1 MEEGRLKQRLV
12 GAVVLVALAVIFIP
26 MLLSGGRDMEMP
38 VFGSNV
44 PERSTEITNIKH
56 IDIKEVQK
64 TERKPVNPKRIPIA
78 KGLPEPEIVKEEKTK
93 SIVETIASLTDS
105 EKKAKKEKKEKKPEI
120 KQTVW
125 AVQVGS
131 FNNRSNALG
140 LKEKLR
146 KKKMPA
152 FVERIMKNN
161 KAVYRVRVGP
171 EITRKKAVVLKQKLK
186 KEMQLTGLV
195 VKHP

>member
-26 MLLSGGRDMEMP
+26 MLLSGGREMEMP

-56 IDIKEVQK
+56 IDIKEMQK
-64 TERKPVNPKRIPIA
+64 TEQHSINPKRIPIA
-78 KGLPEPEIVKEEKTK
+78 EGLPEPKIVKEKNTT
-93 SIVETIASLTDS
+93 SISETITGLS
-105 EKKAKKEKKEKKPEI
+105 EPDKKPVV
-120 KQTVW
+120 KGTVW

-140 LKEKLR
+140 LKDKLR
-146 KKKMPA
+146 KKKIHA

-171 EITRKKAVVLKQKLK
+171 EISRKKAEVLKLKLK
-186 KEMQLTGLV
+186 KEFKLSGLV

>member
-26 MLLSGGRDMEMP
+26 MLLSGGREMEMP

-56 IDIKEVQK
+56 IDITEMQK
-64 TERKPVNPKRIPIA
+64 LEHRPINPTRIPIA
-78 KGLPEPEIVKEEKTK
+78 EGLPEPKIVKQKYTR
-93 SIVETIASLTDS
+93 SIAETITKLS
-105 EKKAKKEKKEKKPEI
+105 EAEKKPVV
-120 KQTVW
+120 KGTVW

-140 LKEKLR
+140 LKDKLR
-146 KKKMPA
+146 KKKIHA

-171 EITRKKAVVLKQKLK
+171 EITRKKAETLKLKLK
-186 KEMQLTGLV
+186 KEFKLSGLV

>member
-26 MLLSGGRDMEMP
+26 MLLSGGRKMEMP

-44 PERSTEITNIKH
+44 PERSAEVSSIQH
-56 IDIKEVQK
+56 IEVK
-64 TERKPVNPKRIPIA
+64 DTPGPASSVNAKRIPIA
-78 KGLPEPEIVKEEKTK
+78 SDMPEPKIVKEESSV
-93 SIVETIASLTDS
+93 SIVDKIVELT
-105 EKKAKKEKKEKKPEI
+105 KEDTKKPVS
-120 KQTVW
+120 KNNVW

-131 FNNRSNALG
+131 FAKKENALG
-140 LKEKLR
+140 LKDKLR
-146 KKKMPA
+146 KKKIHA
-152 FVERIMKNN
+152 FVERIMNNN

-171 EITRKKAVVLKQKLK
+171 EISLSKAKNLKSKLK
-186 KEMQLTGLV
+186 KEFKLNGIV

>member
-1 MEEGRLKQRLV
+1 MKQRLV

-44 PERSTEITNIKH
+44 PERSAEITSIKH
-56 IDIKEVQK
+56 IDIEEIQK
-64 TERKPVNPKRIPIA
+64 TELHPVNPKRIPIA
-78 KGLPEPEIVKEEKTK
+78 HGLPEPEIVKETK
-93 SIVETIASLTDS
+93 SKSIIETIVSLTEPEE
-105 EKKAKKEKKEKKPEI
+105 EKKSVIKE
-120 KQTVW
+120 TVW

-131 FNNRSNALG
+131 FNKRSNALG
-140 LKEKLR
+140 LKDKLR
-146 KKKMPA
+146 KKKIHA

-161 KAVYRVRVGP
+161 KAIYRVRVGP
-171 EITRKKAVVLKQKLK
+171 EITRKKAEALKQKLK
-186 KEMQLTGLV
+186 KEFKLSGLV

>member
-26 MLLSGGRDMEMP
+26 MLLSGGREMEMP

-44 PERSTEITNIKH
+44 PQRSAEISNLQH
-56 IDIKEVQK
+56 IEIEDTKAPAN
-64 TERKPVNPKRIPIA
+64 PVNLKRIPIA
-78 KGLPEPEIVKEEKTK
+78 AGMPEPKV
-93 SIVETIASLTDS
+93 VN
-105 EKKAKKEKKEKKPEI
+105 EKKTTSTVDTVVALTKEDKKPLS
-120 KQTVW
+120 KNNVW

-131 FNNRSNALG
+131 FAKKENALG
-140 LKEKLR
+140 LKDKLR
-146 KKKMPA
+146 KKKIHA

-171 EITRKKAVVLKQKLK
+171 EITQKKAQALKVKLK
-186 KEMQLTGLV
+186 KEFKLSGII

>member
-1 MEEGRLKQRLV
+1 VEEGRLKQRLV
-12 GAVVLVALAVIFIP
+12 GAVVLIALAVIFIP
-26 MLLSGGRDMEMP
+26 MLLSGGREMEMP

-44 PERSTEITNIKH
+44 PDRSKEITDIKH
-56 IDIKEVQK
+56 IDIEEMQK
-64 TERKPVNPKRIPIA
+64 VESIPAKPKRIPIA
-78 KGLPEPEIVKEEKTK
+78 KGLPEPEVAKETKSESIVESIVSLTKEEKK
-93 SIVETIASLTDS
+93 PVMQE
-105 EKKAKKEKKEKKPEI
+105 KAKE
-120 KQTVW
+120 TVW

-146 KKKMPA
+146 KKKIHA

-171 EITRKKAVVLKQKLK
+171 EITRKKAEALKLK
-186 KEMQLTGLV
+186 LQKDLKLSGLV